1 MKSFAVLTILGAV
14 SADETMNFK
23 KYMQYLSHQGKSYN
37 SIEEFTMRMENF
49 NAIDQFIEEWNAQED
64 KTHTVGHNFLSD
76 WTQAE
81 KDVIS
86 GKAAGNGAKLQ
97 KSSANYTVFE
107 ADPNQATYPDE
118 WNWDNGVNVGAV

>member
-14 SADETMNFK
+14 SADETINFK
-23 KYMQYLSHQGKSYN
+23 KYMQYLSNQGKSYN

-107 ADPNQATYPDE
+107 ADSNQATYPAE
-118 WNWDNGVNVGAV
+118 WSWDNGVNVGAV

>member
-14 SADETMNFK
+14 SADETINFK

-97 KSSANYTVFE
+97 N
-107 ADPNQATYPDE
+107 
-118 WNWDNGVNVGAV
+118 